1 MEAKNSKLLSWLEN
15 EKQKDNNELNQE
27 KENLIKQLKG
37 LKKEDVLPEKPK
49 KLTLWERIRRVLM
62 G

>member
-49 KLTLWERIRRVLM
+49 KLTLWQRIRRVLM

>member
-27 KENLIKQLKG
+27 KDNLIKQLKG

-49 KLTLWERIRRVLM
+49 KLTLWQRIRRVLM

>member
-1 MEAKNSKLLSWLEN
+1 MEAKNSKLLSLLEN

-49 KLTLWERIRRVLM
+49 KLTLWQRIRRVLM

>member
-1 MEAKNSKLLSWLEN
+1 MQGKNSKLLSWLEN

-27 KENLIKQLKG
+27 KQNIINQIKG
-37 LKKEDVLPEKPK
+37 LSKIDVLPEKPK
-49 KLTLWERIRRVLM
+49 KLTLWQRIRRVLM

>member
-1 MEAKNSKLLSWLEN
+1 MEVKNSKLLSWLEN

-49 KLTLWERIRRVLM
+49 KLTLWQRIRRVLM